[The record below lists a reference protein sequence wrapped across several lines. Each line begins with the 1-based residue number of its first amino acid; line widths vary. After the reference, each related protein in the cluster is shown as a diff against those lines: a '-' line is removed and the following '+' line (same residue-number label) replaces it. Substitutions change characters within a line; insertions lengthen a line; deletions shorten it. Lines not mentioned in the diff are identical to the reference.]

1 MSAAP
6 ILQVEAI
13 HVAYGGLVPTVR
25 GVSLSVPAGGIVA
38 LLGGNGAGKTTTLKA
53 ISSLIRAERGELTS
67 GRIVYEGEAI
77 THADP
82 WRLTRRGLVQVLE
95 GRRCFAH
102 LTVEQNLGIGAFAR
116 RASRRS
122 IDAGLERIYAL
133 FPRLKER
140 RRMLAGHT
148 SGGEQQ
154 MVALGRAL
162 MARPSLLLLDEPSMG
177 LAPHVVDEIFEAIAA
192 LNRKDGVSILLA
204 EQNAFNALRYAK
216 YGYVLEGGRVVAEGR
231 AERLLSLDILR
242 EAYLGGSKPP
252 LRAGAAAN
260 EDRLASRVEG

>member
-1 MSAAP
+1 
-6 ILQVEAI
+6 
-13 HVAYGGLVPTVR
+13 
-25 GVSLSVPAGGIVA
+25 
-38 LLGGNGAGKTTTLKA
+38 
-53 ISSLIRAERGELTS
+53 
-67 GRIVYEGEAI
+67 
-77 THADP
+77 
-82 WRLTRRGLVQVLE
+82 
-95 GRRCFAH
+95 
-102 LTVEQNLGIGAFAR
+102 
-116 RASRRS
+116 
-122 IDAGLERIYAL
+122 
-133 FPRLKER
+133 
-140 RRMLAGHT
+140 MLAGHT

-192 LNRKDGVSILLA
+192 LNRNDGVSILLA

-252 LRAGAAAN
+252 LRAAAAAN